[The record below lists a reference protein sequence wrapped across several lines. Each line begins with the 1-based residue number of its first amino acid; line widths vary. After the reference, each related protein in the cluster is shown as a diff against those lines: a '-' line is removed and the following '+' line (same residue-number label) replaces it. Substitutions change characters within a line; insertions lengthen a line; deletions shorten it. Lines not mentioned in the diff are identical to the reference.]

1 MSAYTGPQKTAYL
14 RLIIEAI
21 AIIVAMFALTLS
33 CIYVLR
39 TMPLLLSADSLFEA
53 QDWKRGETL
62 WEMFRHNEV
71 GAWTQSIGLFLD
83 IYIGPVSIWSR
94 LINSFS
100 LVVFGVTF
108 WHASKS
114 YMDLRTFGLLLAVFI
129 SFWFLPLNA
138 SQSHWYI
145 WRLVESSS
153 QLAALGLSVLLLSRH
168 DTLNKLQIG
177 LIILAVFLFTQV
189 HLGYTVMVVLLPIM
203 IIVEKR
209 KNYRLGYAAISAAYL
224 IYMFLIDG
232 TFAELVGRLKGGESG
247 GGSILDMGLSIL
259 QLASQFPKLVF
270 SNILPTTILP
280 LVQVVFL
287 LSVFGLGIK
296 AIYDLMKHKDKRSGV
311 FLLCLGMALAAIFLI
326 VMGRYTTYGP
336 KIAAVPR
343 YVSYSLIILM
353 STVWYCLSMKWTRI
367 AIPVTAVLVL
377 VGAITWAKS
386 YKMLEHFARS
396 NDFNISAYYT
406 LILNN
411 EISLP
416 ITPLNQK
423 QSKALKLISKTN
435 KDITP
440 IIETI
445 NWETFQQDNFVDIDN
460 VVKCEIL
467 LRQHHKGKTQNF
479 TAWDYRYNLKAHEK
493 VDYGVILDEGNP
505 VGYARSSNISG
516 RGHLRFFIR
525 KDITNPV
532 IVLKRRS
539 KSGAVSICKIAD
551 IS

>member
-1 MSAYTGPQKTAYL
+1 MTAYTGPQKTAYL

-39 TMPLLLSADSLFEA
+39 TMPILLSGDSLFEA

-83 IYIGPVSIWSR
+83 LYIGPVSIWSR

-153 QLAALGLSVLLLSRH
+153 QLAALGLGVLLLSRH
-168 DTLNKLQIG
+168 DTLSKLQIG
-177 LIILAVFLFTQV
+177 FIILAMFLFTQV
-189 HLGYTVMVVLLPIM
+189 HLGYTVMVVLLPII

-247 GGSILDMGLSIL
+247 GGSILDMGLSML

-270 SNILPTTILP
+270 ANILPAALLP
-280 LVQVVFL
+280 FVQVVFWL
-287 LSVFGLGIK
+287 IVLGLGIK
-296 AIYDLMKHKDKRSGV
+296 ATYELVKHNDKKSGV
-311 FLLCLGMALAAIFLI
+311 FLLCLGMSLAAIFLI

-343 YVSYSLIILM
+343 YVSYSLIILF
-353 STVWYCLSMKWTRI
+353 SVVWYCFAMKWNR
-367 AIPVTAVLVL
+367 AALPVTAILVL

-396 NDFNISAYYT
+396 NVFNISAYYT
-406 LILNN
+406 LMLNN
-411 EISLP
+411 DASLP
-416 ITPLNQK
+416 VSPLNQK
-423 QSKALKLISKTN
+423 QSKALTLLSKTDE
-435 KDITP
+435 DIRP

-445 NWETFQQDNFVDIDN
+445 NWKSFKQDEFVDIKN
-460 VVKCEIL
+460 VIKCEIS
-467 LRQHHKGKTQNF
+467 LRQHQKGKTQNF
-479 TAWDYRYNLKAHEK
+479 TIWDYRYNLKTHEK
-493 VDYGVILDEGNP
+493 VHYGVILDEGNP
-505 VGYARSSNISG
+505 VGYARSANISG

-525 KDITNPV
+525 EGIASPV
-532 IVLKRRS
+532 IIFKRRS
-539 KSGAVSICKIAD
+539 KSGGESICKITD

>member
-1 MSAYTGPQKTAYL
+1 MTAYTGPQKTAYL

-39 TMPLLLSADSLFEA
+39 TMPILLSGDSLFEA

-83 IYIGPVSIWSR
+83 LYIGPVSIWSR

-168 DTLNKLQIG
+168 DTLNKLQIS

-189 HLGYTVMVVLLPIM
+189 HLGYTVMVVLFPIM

-247 GGSILDMGLSIL
+247 GGSILDMGLSML

-270 SNILPTTILP
+270 ANVLPTTILP
-280 LVQVVFL
+280 FVQVVFL

-296 AIYDLMKHKDKRSGV
+296 AIYDLMKHKDRRSGV
-311 FLLCLGMALAAIFLI
+311 FLLCLGMSLAAIFLI
-326 VMGRYTTYGP
+326 VMGRYTTYG
-336 KIAAVPR
+336 
-343 YVSYSLIILM
+343 
-353 STVWYCLSMKWTRI
+353 
-367 AIPVTAVLVL
+367 TAVLVL

-416 ITPLNQK
+416 VTPLNQK

-445 NWETFQQDNFVDIDN
+445 NWKTFRQDNFVDIDN
-460 VVKCEIL
+460 VAKCEIL
-467 LRQHHKGKTQNF
+467 LRQHQKGKTQNF

-532 IVLKRRS
+532 LVLKRRS
-539 KSGAVSICKIAD
+539 KSGAESICKIAD